1 VVVQAAIEV
10 AKVGVL
16 ALGTQVAVPP
26 DVEIDPADPVLLDQ
40 VRRQVGR
47 AVGDDRDAALALRCR
62 IDAHRHGPYAPWGS
76 LGRIPWQVF
85 IRSGAVLTG
94 LVLLLFVDVH
104 GVAFYIAWA
113 LIALAVVSELLAT
126 LVYWLASRRR

>member
-1 VVVQAAIEV
+1 M
-10 AKVGVL
+10 L
-16 ALGTQVAVPP
+16 
-26 DVEIDPADPVLLDQ
+26 
-40 VRRQVGR
+40 
-47 AVGDDRDAALALRCR
+47 
-62 IDAHRHGPYAPWGS
+62 
-76 LGRIPWQVF
+76 

-126 LVYWLASRRR
+126 LVYWLASRRRS